1 MERNVG
7 RKDGRKEREKGEE
20 GKGGG
25 GGGGG
30 GGGRGWGLPIKRQ
43 CFIQK
48 GGRGGGISHPKG
60 QISHPKNPENKKFII
75 MILTQPYNLQSDLP
89 VLLFKNVKISV

>member
-1 MERNVG
+1 MDGKRGKRGRKGRVG
-7 RKDGRKEREKGEE
+7 REGLGVAHQEAVFHTEGGE
-20 GKGGG
+20 
-25 GGGGG
+25 
-30 GGGRGWGLPIKRQ
+30 
-43 CFIQK
+43 
-48 GGRGGGISHPKG
+48 GGGISHPKG